1 MGEDL
6 TCKYNIDNFAN
17 KHESNSEKVGLLNSI
32 AQSTSTSKCSCSLC
46 ATTVDNNL
54 KPVTTG
60 HPVDVTNSPLD
71 KDIKII
77 CTLTAAAASQMIR
90 DQSYVTKPKETG
102 HGLLKRFLCCN
113 RFEMESKPLDDES
126 YESLRTTSINQESVK
141 DNPLLIRKF
150 SKNGRKMS
158 VSERSELDRAI
169 VYETLRNYSLK
180 SILDETF

>member
-1 MGEDL
+1 
-6 TCKYNIDNFAN
+6 
-17 KHESNSEKVGLLNSI
+17 
-32 AQSTSTSKCSCSLC
+32 
-46 ATTVDNNL
+46 
-54 KPVTTG
+54 
-60 HPVDVTNSPLD
+60 
-71 KDIKII
+71 
-77 CTLTAAAASQMIR
+77 
-90 DQSYVTKPKETG
+90 
-102 HGLLKRFLCCN
+102 
-113 RFEMESKPLDDES
+113 MESKPLDDES